1 MVMAVLRTT
10 ATPVTGI
17 IKTEFHRNRGAWRM
31 IVSGSIVML
40 NDFFVRAVLAGL
52 GIAAVTGP
60 LGCFVVW
67 RGLAYFGDT
76 LSHGALLG
84 VALSL
89 LLHVNVTLTVF
100 LVAVILAM
108 LLLALQRRSSLSSDA
123 LLGMLSHGSL
133 ALGLIAIAFMTWVRL
148 DLMGLLFGD
157 LLAVSKADIAVIY
170 GGGFLV
176 LAALVWAWKPLF
188 AVTVNRD
195 LAAAEGYN
203 VAAYDVLLMILL
215 AAVVAVSIK
224 IVGVMLITSL
234 LIIPAGAARRL
245 SNGPIVMAVI
255 ATLVGWLSVV
265 GGLFASLHFNTPS
278 GPSIVV
284 VALVLFVIGLILP
297 LRRFSREYAHD

>member
-1 MVMAVLRTT
+1 
-10 ATPVTGI
+10 
-17 IKTEFHRNRGAWRM
+17 
-31 IVSGSIVML
+31 ML
-40 NDFFVRAVLAGL
+40 DDFFVRAVVAGL

-67 RGLAYFGDT
+67 RRLAYFGDT
-76 LSHGALLG
+76 LAHGALLG

-89 LLHVNVTLTVF
+89 LLHIDVTLMVF
-100 LVAVILAM
+100 VVASAVALA
-108 LLLALQRRSSLSSDA
+108 LLLLQKRSSLSSDA

-133 ALGLIAIAFMTWVRL
+133 AIGLLVLAFMTWVRL

-157 LLAVSKADIAVIY
+157 LLAVSKTDIAVVY
-170 GGGFLV
+170 AGGAAV
-176 LAALVWAWKPLF
+176 LAALIFAWKPLF

-203 VAAYDVLLMILL
+203 VAAYDVLLMVLL

-245 SNGPIVMAVI
+245 SSGPVIMAVA
-255 ATLVGWLSVV
+255 ATAIGWLSVL

-278 GPSIVV
+278 GPSIVA
-284 VALVLFVIGLILP
+284 VALCFFVAGLILP
-297 LRRFSREYAHD
+297 FHRLTPGHSP

>member
-1 MVMAVLRTT
+1 
-10 ATPVTGI
+10 
-17 IKTEFHRNRGAWRM
+17 
-31 IVSGSIVML
+31 ML
-40 NDFFVRAVLAGL
+40 NDFFVRAIVAGL

-67 RGLAYFGDT
+67 RRLAYFGDT
-76 LSHGALLG
+76 LAHAALLG

-89 LLHVNVTLTVF
+89 LLHVHVTLMVF
-100 LVAVILAM
+100 CVAIAVAL
-108 LLLALQRRSSLSSDA
+108 LLLALQKKSSLSSDA

-133 ALGLIAIAFMTWVRL
+133 AIGLLALAFMTWVRL

-157 LLAVSKADIAVIY
+157 LLAVGKPDIAIIY
-170 GGGFLV
+170 GGGLAV
-176 LAALVWAWKPLF
+176 LAALLWAWKPLF

-203 VAAYDVLLMILL
+203 VAAYDMLLMVML

-245 SNGPIVMAVI
+245 SSGPVAMAI
-255 ATLVGWLSVV
+255 GATVVGWIAVL
-265 GGLFASLHFNTPS
+265 GGLFASLQFNTPS
-278 GPSIVV
+278 GPSIVA
-284 VALVLFVIGLILP
+284 VALLLFVVGLILP
-297 LRRFSREYAHD
+297 IHRFMPGHST